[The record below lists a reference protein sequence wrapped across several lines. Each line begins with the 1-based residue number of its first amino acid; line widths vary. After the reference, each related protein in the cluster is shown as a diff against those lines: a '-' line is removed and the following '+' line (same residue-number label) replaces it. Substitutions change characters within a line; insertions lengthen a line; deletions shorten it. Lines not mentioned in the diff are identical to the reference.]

1 MNSHPSDP
9 SLTPEERELAQRL
22 SRLGGTREPPPA
34 LDARIL
40 AAAHDAVQAS
50 TSASASKRRRSQRR
64 WPVGFGVAA
73 SLALAVGIAW
83 QLRPLPDAA
92 VEYSEAPAVSQDA
105 ASVATPEPA
114 TASRADGGAGEQGRA
129 EFQQQAMVLS
139 KPVPATAPPAERKQV
154 SEPGREAR
162 AAAAAA
168 ADAEVDADEQAEA
181 GFTPTPEEPAIVFDE
196 PSPVGAPAPMAAP
209 VAPPP
214 PAPPSPVD
222 LRLPTTSP
230 PAGTAAGASKRDEA
244 GHDEARKQRARS
256 VPPRQESSAAAEAEA
271 ASASALDR
279 VEVTGSRAAYDEDQ
293 PLDDRP
299 PASADSPQVQQ
310 AWLQRI
316 RELVARGQFDD
327 ARASLA
333 EYRRRYPDQPLPD
346 DLRALDE

>member
-64 WPVGFGVAA
+64 WPVGLSVAA

-92 VEYSEAPAVSQDA
+92 VEYSEAPAVAQDA
-105 ASVATPEPA
+105 ASAVVTPEA
-114 TASRADGGAGEQGRA
+114 AIANRADGGAGEAARIERQQPVMAPPKPAPAA
-129 EFQQQAMVLS
+129 ES
-139 KPVPATAPPAERKQV
+139 PAERKQAP
-154 SEPGREAR
+154 EPVREAR
-162 AAAAAA
+162 AAADA
-168 ADAEVDADEQAEA
+168 ADAEADVHEQAEA
-181 GFTPTPEEPAIVFDE
+181 GFTTPQEPAIVFDE
-196 PSPVGAPAPMAAP
+196 PSPVDTPAPMAAP

-214 PAPPSPVD
+214 PAPPSPAE

-230 PAGTAAGASKRDEA
+230 AAGAAADASKRDEA

-279 VEVTGSRAAYDEDQ
+279 IEVTGSRAAYDEDQ

>member
-9 SLTPEERELAQRL
+9 SLTPEERDLAQRL
-22 SRLGGTREPPPA
+22 SRLGGTREPSPA

-50 TSASASKRRRSQRR
+50 SSASASKRRRSQRH
-64 WPVGFGVAA
+64 WPVGLGVAA

-92 VEYSEAPAVSQDA
+92 VEYSEAPAA
-105 ASVATPEPA
+105 AQHAAGVVTVPEAATGARADVASEQERAAPQPQAAVPPKPAPAPEPPTERKQAPEPA
-114 TASRADGGAGEQGRA
+114 RDVR
-129 EFQQQAMVLS
+129 
-139 KPVPATAPPAERKQV
+139 
-154 SEPGREAR
+154 
-162 AAAAAA
+162 AA
-168 ADAEVDADEQAEA
+168 ADADAEADAREQAED
-181 GFTPTPEEPAIVFDE
+181 GFTPTPQEPAVVFDD
-196 PSPVGAPAPMAAP
+196 PSPVDSPAPIAAPA
-209 VAPPP
+209 APPP
-214 PAPPSPVD
+214 PAPPSPVE

-230 PAGTAAGASKRDEA
+230 PAGAAAGASKRDDA
-244 GHDEARKQRARS
+244 GHDEARKQRARNDAS
-256 VPPRQESSAAAEAEA
+256 RQDSSAAAEAEA
-271 ASASALDR
+271 ASASVLDR
-279 VEVTGSRAAYDEDQ
+279 IEVSGSRVGYDDDQ

-316 RELVARGQFDD
+316 RELIARGQFDD

>member
-1 MNSHPSDP
+1 MNNHPSDP

-40 AAAHDAVQAS
+40 AAAHDAVHAS

-64 WPVGFGVAA
+64 WPVGLGVAA
-73 SLALAVGIAW
+73 SLALAIGIAW

-92 VEYSEAPAVSQDA
+92 VEYSEAPAVAQDA
-105 ASVATPEPA
+105 ASVVAAPERP
-114 TASRADGGAGEQGRA
+114 Q
-129 EFQQQAMVLS
+129 
-139 KPVPATAPPAERKQV
+139 PVTAPPKPAPAAESPAERKQAP
-154 SEPGREAR
+154 EPVREAR
-162 AAAAAA
+162 AAADA
-168 ADAEVDADEQAEA
+168 ADAEADVHEQAEA
-181 GFTPTPEEPAIVFDE
+181 GLMPAPQEPAIVFDD
-196 PSPVGAPAPMAAP
+196 PSPVDKPAPMAAP

-214 PAPPSPVD
+214 PAPPSPAE
-222 LRLPTTSP
+222 LRLPATSP
-230 PAGTAAGASKRDEA
+230 PAGAAAGASKRDEA

-256 VPPRQESSAAAEAEA
+256 APPRQESSAAAEAEA

-279 VEVTGSRAAYDEDQ
+279 IEVTGSRAAYDEDQ

-316 RELVARGQFDD
+316 RELVARGQLDD

-333 EYRRRYPDQPLPD
+333 EYHRRYPDQSLPD

>member
-22 SRLGGTREPPPA
+22 LRLGGTREPPPA

-50 TSASASKRRRSQRR
+50 TSASASQRRRSQRR
-64 WPVGFGVAA
+64 WPVGLGVAA

-92 VEYSEAPAVSQDA
+92 VEYSEAPAVVQDA
-105 ASVATPEPA
+105 ASAVNAPESA
-114 TASRADGGAGEQGRA
+114 TAERADGGAGERA
-129 EFQQQAMVLS
+129 RPEFHQSATVLS
-139 KPVPATAPPAERKQV
+139 KPAAAPEPPGERKREL
-154 SEPGREAR
+154 EPRREAN
-162 AAAAAA
+162 AAAN
-168 ADAEVDADEQAEA
+168 ADAEADANEQAEA
-181 GFTPTPEEPAIVFDE
+181 GFASTPEEPTIVFDD
-196 PSPVGAPAPMAAP
+196 PSPVAAPAPMAAP

-214 PAPPSPVD
+214 PAPPSPAE
-222 LRLPTTSP
+222 LRLPTTSQ
-230 PAGTAAGASKRDEA
+230 PATAAAGAAKRDEA
-244 GHDEARKQRARS
+244 GQDEARKQRARNA
-256 VPPRQESSAAAEAEA
+256 PARQESSAAAEAEA

-333 EYRRRYPDQPLPD
+333 EYRRRYPDQPVPD

>member
-1 MNSHPSDP
+1 MNNHPSDP

-40 AAAHDAVQAS
+40 AAAHDAVHAS

-64 WPVGFGVAA
+64 WPVGLGVAA
-73 SLALAVGIAW
+73 SLALAIGIAW

-92 VEYSEAPAVSQDA
+92 VEYSEAPAVAQDA
-105 ASVATPEPA
+105 ASVVAAPEPA
-114 TASRADGGAGEQGRA
+114 TANRADAGAGEAARIERPQ
-129 EFQQQAMVLS
+129 
-139 KPVPATAPPAERKQV
+139 PVTAPKPAPAAESPAERKQAP
-154 SEPGREAR
+154 EPVREAR
-162 AAAAAA
+162 AAADA
-168 ADAEVDADEQAEA
+168 ADAEADVHEQAEA
-181 GFTPTPEEPAIVFDE
+181 GLMPAPQEPAIVFDD
-196 PSPVGAPAPMAAP
+196 PSPVDKPAPMAAP

-214 PAPPSPVD
+214 PAPPSPAE
-222 LRLPTTSP
+222 LRLPATSP
-230 PAGTAAGASKRDEA
+230 PAGAAAGASKRDEA

-256 VPPRQESSAAAEAEA
+256 APPRQESSAAAEAEA

-279 VEVTGSRAAYDEDQ
+279 IEVTGSRAAYDEDQ

-316 RELVARGQFDD
+316 RELVARGQLDD

-333 EYRRRYPDQPLPD
+333 EYHRRYPDQSLPD

>member
-22 SRLGGTREPPPA
+22 SRLGGTREPSPA

-50 TSASASKRRRSQRR
+50 SSASASKRRRSQRR
-64 WPVGFGVAA
+64 WPVGLGVAA

-92 VEYSEAPAVSQDA
+92 VEYSEAPAA
-105 ASVATPEPA
+105 ARHAAGVVTVPEAATGDRADVASEQARAAPQPQAAVLPEPA
-114 TASRADGGAGEQGRA
+114 
-129 EFQQQAMVLS
+129 
-139 KPVPATAPPAERKQV
+139 PAPAPPSERKQAP
-154 SEPGREAR
+154 EPARDVR
-162 AAAAAA
+162 AAAD
-168 ADAEVDADEQAEA
+168 ADAEVDAREQAEH
-181 GFTPTPEEPAIVFDE
+181 GFTPTPQEPAVVFDD
-196 PSPVGAPAPMAAP
+196 PSPLGSPAPMAAP

-214 PAPPSPVD
+214 PPAPPSPAE

-230 PAGTAAGASKRDEA
+230 PAGAAAGVSKRDDA
-244 GHDEARKQRARS
+244 GYDETRKQRARNDAS
-256 VPPRQESSAAAEAEA
+256 RQDSSAAAEAEA
-271 ASASALDR
+271 ASASVLDR
-279 VEVTGSRAAYDEDQ
+279 IEVTGSRNGYVEDQ

-346 DLRALDE
+346 DLRALDK

>member
-50 TSASASKRRRSQRR
+50 TSKRRRSQRR
-64 WPVGFGVAA
+64 WPVGLGVAA

-92 VEYSEAPAVSQDA
+92 VEYSEAPAAVQDA
-105 ASVATPEPA
+105 AGTVPESA
-114 TASRADGGAGEQGRA
+114 TAERADGGAGEQARP
-129 EFQQQAMVLS
+129 EFQQPATALS
-139 KPVPATAPPAERKQV
+139 KPAAAPEPPEERKRV
-154 SEPGREAR
+154 AEPRREAR
-162 AAAAAA
+162 
-168 ADAEVDADEQAEA
+168 ADAEVDANEQAEA
-181 GFTPTPEEPAIVFDE
+181 GFAPTPEEPVIVFDE
-196 PSPVGAPAPMAAP
+196 PSPVETPAPVAAP

-214 PAPPSPVD
+214 PAPPSPAE
-222 LRLPTTSP
+222 LQLPTTAQ
-230 PAGTAAGASKRDEA
+230 PATAAAGAAKRDEA
-244 GHDEARKQRARS
+244 GHDEARRQRARNA
-256 VPPRQESSAAAEAEA
+256 PPRQESSAAAEAEA

-279 VEVTGSRAAYDEDQ
+279 VGVTGANAAYDEDQ

-333 EYRRRYPDQPLPD
+333 EYRRRYPDQPVPD